1 MNKVGNTCWVTGAFG
16 FIGRRVSL
24 ELARQGRTVLGVGH
38 GSWPSS
44 EAKNWGLSFWLNGE
58 LNGSNF
64 NSLRDSGGIPSEIYH
79 LAGGASV
86 SAASLSPLEDFR
98 RNAVAAAELLEWVRQ
113 ESPSTKIIVA
123 SSAAVYGNG
132 YSVDISED
140 LPSNPFS
147 VYGFNKSIMES
158 LCRSYGFNFGIRSVT
173 ARIFSVYGI
182 GLRKQLL
189 WDSCTKL
196 RDDPGPLK
204 LSGSG
209 AELRDWV
216 HVEDTVTSMIKLGE
230 IASSASPIVN
240 IGTGKGTS
248 VRYIATTMRD
258 LWDAGSVQPAREI
271 RFDGSTRP
279 GDPTSLVADV
289 SKLSS
294 MGIKLE
300 RKFEVEAE
308 NFVKW
313 YRSLGA

>member
-1 MNKVGNTCWVTGAFG
+1 M
-16 FIGRRVSL
+16 SL
-24 ELARQGRTVLGVGH
+24 ELARQGRTVYGVGH
-38 GSWPSS
+38 GSWPAS

-64 NSLRDSGGIPSEIYH
+64 NSLRDKGGIPSEIYH

-86 SAASLSPLEDFR
+86 SAASQSPLEDFR

-132 YSVDISED
+132 YSVEISED
-140 LPSNPFS
+140 LPPNPYS
-147 VYGFNKSIMES
+147 VYGFNKSMMES
-158 LCRSYGFNFGIRSVT
+158 LCRSYGFNFGIRTVI

-189 WDSCTKL
+189 WDICTKL

-204 LSGSG
+204 LSGTG
-209 AELRDWV
+209 GELRDWV
-216 HVEDTVTSMIKLGE
+216 HVDDTVKSMIKLGE
-230 IASSASPIVN
+230 IASTDSPIIN

-248 VRYIATTMRD
+248 VKNIAMILRD
-258 LWDAGSVQPAREI
+258 LWDADSQQPKREV

-289 SKLSS
+289 SKLSA

-300 RKFEVEAE
+300 RKFEVEAA

-313 YRSLGA
+313 YGSLGA